1 MRTSMKGLMALALL
15 SASAPAF
22 AQEEA
27 PPSDITVT
35 GSVTLV
41 SDYRFRGI
49 SQTDEDFAV
58 QGGVTIA
65 HSSGVYAAVWGSSI
79 SEYVAA
85 GGDQEI
91 DFSIGYSTEVAPGT
105 VLDVGA
111 LYYYYPGAESIV
123 PGYNSDFLETYASV
137 KHTFGPASVKVLM
150 AYAPKQSA
158 LSVGAGSE
166 DNLYVAADL
175 GVGIPDTPISLSAHF
190 GHSFGPSYLTIGD
203 EYSDWSLGASYT
215 TGPVT
220 FGVSY
225 VDAGNG
231 AFISPSGRDIA
242 DGAVL
247 FSVGAAF

>member
-1 MRTSMKGLMALALL
+1 MRTSMKSLLALTLL
-15 SASAPAF
+15 SASVPAF

-27 PPSDITVT
+27 PPSDVTVT

-41 SDYRFRGI
+41 SDYRYRGI
-49 SQTDEDFAV
+49 SQTDKDFAV
-58 QGGVTIA
+58 QGAITVA
-65 HSSGVYAAVWGSSI
+65 HSSGVYAGIWGSSI

-91 DFSIGYSTEVAPGT
+91 DFSLGYSTEVAPGT
-105 VLDVGA
+105 VIDAGV
-111 LYYYYPGAESIV
+111 LYYYYPGAEGIV

-137 KHTFGPASVKVLM
+137 KHTFGPATAKLSV

-166 DNLYVAADL
+166 DNLYVAGDL
-175 GVGIPDTPISLSAHF
+175 GIGIPDTPISLSAHF

-220 FGVSY
+220 LGVSY
-225 VDAGNG
+225 VDADGASFVTPSGKDAANG
-231 AFISPSGRDIA
+231 AIM
-242 DGAVL
+242 
-247 FSVGAAF
+247 FSIGAAF